1 VVRAVA
7 RLEERRGA
15 PLPERFA
22 ALERRR
28 LEEILTAWLELEKGR
43 EAFEVIQPEGERE
56 GNVGG
61 IHLAEA
67 VEAFGYRFVGDEDVF
82 LRLLGERE
90 DERLVVS
97 RGRAHNPRTQRQPRE
112 PLWVNMQEATGKL
125 DVAREVRAQ
134 DDLGPAV
141 RNQAVADIGLLCRGD
156 DGLPVLAHFAR
167 EARWDAVLT
176 VLVFGEHVVAFIKD
190 EHVLQDLPRARIV
203 LAQQE

>member
-1 VVRAVA
+1 MRWITACKPIARLWSGLLTRIVEEFWTEVRTHKPLCTRADIAEVIRHSVVREVA

-97 RGRAHNPRTQRQPRE
+97 RGRAHNPRT
-112 PLWVNMQEATGKL
+112 
-125 DVAREVRAQ
+125 
-134 DDLGPAV
+134 
-141 RNQAVADIGLLCRGD
+141 
-156 DGLPVLAHFAR
+156 
-167 EARWDAVLT
+167 
-176 VLVFGEHVVAFIKD
+176 
-190 EHVLQDLPRARIV
+190 
-203 LAQQE
+203 